1 MRKLLGAV
9 LPLALL
15 TATPAHAAAPWQGQK
30 ENISCDDATG
40 SSPFYNG
47 DSASA
52 RYDRTFRL
60 GSEIPAAFLD
70 NYVPQGLATL
80 PGGQLLQSGY
90 NAGAHKAA
98 VIGLNPTSA
107 ISQILRP
114 NGTALDAHVGGV
126 AVVGEK
132 VFIAGTNVGGYPTL
146 LRFGTKKVA
155 KALSTGQPLKAGAE
169 LRIPIK
175 GFSASF
181 LSAEGNAI
189 WVGQFDSGHRNRMY
203 RLNVGPKGNFKV
215 AKGWVQVPKK
225 TQGLAVTPTH
235 FIYST
240 SYGSKNRGNIYVVR
254 RGHKR
259 LDAAYPQDLVC
270 FSGPSMSEG
279 LAVNGSNVFL
289 TFESGSFAYRG
300 DPCDKPV
307 FEGDCTRNVITHL
320 HAAPVAAL
328 TGLT

>member
-1 MRKLLGAV
+1 MRKLLA
-9 LPLALL
+9 LTLLSLL
-15 TATPAHAAAPWQGQK
+15 TAAPAAAATPWYSQK
-30 ENISCDDATG
+30 EDIACDGATG

-52 RYDRTFRL
+52 RYDRTFHGGPEL
-60 GSEIPAAFLD
+60 PAAFLD
-70 NYVPQGLATL
+70 GYVPQGLATL

-107 ISQILRP
+107 IAQILRP
-114 NGTALDAHVGGV
+114 DGSALDAHVGGV
-126 AVVGEK
+126 AVVGDK
-132 VFIAGTNVGGYPTL
+132 VFIAGVNVGGYPTL
-146 LRFGTKKVA
+146 LRFGVKKVA
-155 KALSTGQPLKAGAE
+155 RALSTGQPLKAGAE
-169 LRIPIK
+169 LPIKVK

-189 WVGQFDSGHRNRMY
+189 WAGMFDSGHRNRMY

-235 FIYST
+235 FLFST
-240 SYGSKNRGNIYVVR
+240 SYGSKNRSNIYVVR
-254 RGHKR
+254 RGQKL

-270 FSGPSMSEG
+270 FAGPSMSEG
-279 LAVNGSNVFL
+279 LAVNGANVFL

-307 FEGDCTRNVITHL
+307 LEGDCTRNIISHL
-320 HAAPVAAL
+320 HVAPVASLTAL
-328 TGLT
+328 T